1 MIPPK
6 KTTITRIPSARRY
19 KTVTRRTSFQKRNCS
34 CLYTKENIILKQNC
48 CNLHNLFRTQRI
60 CYQKNLFSL
69 YLYLTSSNDQEVR
82 IKDLILLVRN
92 CSFLPEELSFV
103 TNIWGQR
110 LTIDKE
116 VWVYVVAESLYCVL
130 NSLILMSDQEII
142 SPFNI
147 KIQYQEEK

>member
-1 MIPPK
+1 M
-6 KTTITRIPSARRY
+6 
-19 KTVTRRTSFQKRNCS
+19 
-34 CLYTKENIILKQNC
+34 
-48 CNLHNLFRTQRI
+48 
-60 CYQKNLFSL
+60 
-69 YLYLTSSNDQEVR
+69 R

-103 TNIWGQR
+103 ANIWGQR

-130 NSLILMSDQEII
+130 NSLILMSDQERI
-142 SPFNI
+142 SPFDI

>member
-1 MIPPK
+1 M
-6 KTTITRIPSARRY
+6 
-19 KTVTRRTSFQKRNCS
+19 
-34 CLYTKENIILKQNC
+34 
-48 CNLHNLFRTQRI
+48 
-60 CYQKNLFSL
+60 
-69 YLYLTSSNDQEVR
+69 R

-116 VWVYVVAESLYCVL
+116 VWVYVVAESLYCVF

>member
-1 MIPPK
+1 M
-6 KTTITRIPSARRY
+6 
-19 KTVTRRTSFQKRNCS
+19 
-34 CLYTKENIILKQNC
+34 
-48 CNLHNLFRTQRI
+48 
-60 CYQKNLFSL
+60 
-69 YLYLTSSNDQEVR
+69 R

-116 VWVYVVAESLYCVL
+116 VWVYVVAELLYCVL

>member
-1 MIPPK
+1 M
-6 KTTITRIPSARRY
+6 
-19 KTVTRRTSFQKRNCS
+19 
-34 CLYTKENIILKQNC
+34 
-48 CNLHNLFRTQRI
+48 
-60 CYQKNLFSL
+60 
-69 YLYLTSSNDQEVR
+69 R

-116 VWVYVVAESLYCVL
+116 VWVYVVAELLYCVL

-142 SPFNI
+142 SPFDI